1 MTTMIIELYEAL
13 KAAGAPED
21 KARDAAKA
29 VEGVRESERL
39 RAIEERLT
47 RFEERTEGNFAKL
60 EERTEGRFRL
70 LQWMVGFLLAVGLT
84 NLGLLI
90 HLIIRVGTGG
100 S

>member
-1 MTTMIIELYEAL
+1 MQPI
-13 KAAGAPED
+13 
-21 KARDAAKA
+21 
-29 VEGVRESERL
+29 EGVQESERL

-60 EERTEGRFRL
+60 KERTEGRFRL

-90 HLIIRVGTGG
+90 HLIIRVSTGG